1 MHVFRRKDIAR
12 LRLTLRK
19 GQAPVELDIVHL
31 DLYFFHD
38 LDVVLLNPEVC
49 ANNLPLD
56 TVRDMLFRILPVGCK
71 VAILPPDVTLIVSPA
86 EAAPHA

>member
-1 MHVFRRKDIAR
+1 MPLDDIRAQVEKLTPQPGDLITVILSRR
-12 LRLTLRK
+12 LS
-19 GQAPVELDIVHL
+19 
-31 DLYFFHD
+31 HD
-38 LDVVLLNPEVC
+38 E
-49 ANNLPLD
+49 LD